1 MKPFFKPIPLVLFVF
16 SIWITV
22 VCASLLTFDD
32 SGNLITHSYSIWGDW
47 SAHFTFITALKE
59 RGFSWI
65 AGDNPLFPG
74 IPFQYPFLSHVLTYL
89 FSVVTPFD
97 VIHATYISSLILIF
111 ILPFVLFQFLKRLQL
126 SDFASFCSVLAFLL
140 IGGVQWLDSSLN
152 AREPLTNQFTEGSFF
167 TQFILFE
174 FFPQRAFLFGLI
186 ALCGLSILAFKTK
199 KWTVKRALFLGLGLS
214 LLSLL
219 HVHTW
224 LAMGTLLLSLFI
236 FPAEK
241 ILPKLDRKKI
251 LFFGGSVAFIS
262 AFFLA
267 FLLLRGNAHASQSS
281 WQLWLPFWAQNAKAG
296 GAKAQEMNLFWF
308 WIFNTGLF
316 LPLSAFGIYFARK
329 RKELWAFALA
339 GSLLFGV
346 ALFFNIQPYYY
357 DNLKLFT
364 YSFFFLCPFVGIAL
378 DEIARLKKLPK
389 YVGMA
394 LALILLGFQI
404 TSATLDL
411 ESFRNG
417 LQNTLF
423 FSKSEFELA
432 EKFKELR
439 VSASS
444 IVLIDPK
451 HNHWVPCLTGNP
463 VAMGYE
469 GWLWSWGVNYATRK
483 VEIAEILLGR
493 PRALEMVK
501 NLAISY
507 IVVQAQEQIENQAIN
522 FSFLDANFKKIF
534 AGSGWT
540 IYSSMDV
547 SKSPSVSVR

>member
-1 MKPFFKPIPLVLFVF
+1 M
-16 SIWITV
+16 
-22 VCASLLTFDD
+22 
-32 SGNLITHSYSIWGDW
+32 
-47 SAHFTFITALKE
+47 
-59 RGFSWI
+59 
-65 AGDNPLFPG
+65 
-74 IPFQYPFLSHVLTYL
+74 
-89 FSVVTPFD
+89 
-97 VIHATYISSLILIF
+97 
-111 ILPFVLFQFLKRLQL
+111 
-126 SDFASFCSVLAFLL
+126 
-140 IGGVQWLDSSLN
+140 
-152 AREPLTNQFTEGSFF
+152 
-167 TQFILFE
+167 
-174 FFPQRAFLFGLI
+174 
-186 ALCGLSILAFKTK
+186 
-199 KWTVKRALFLGLGLS
+199 
-214 LLSLL
+214 
-219 HVHTW
+219 
-224 LAMGTLLLSLFI
+224 
-236 FPAEK
+236 
-241 ILPKLDRKKI
+241 
-251 LFFGGSVAFIS
+251 
-262 AFFLA
+262 
-267 FLLLRGNAHASQSS
+267 
-281 WQLWLPFWAQNAKAG
+281 
-296 GAKAQEMNLFWF
+296 
-308 WIFNTGLF
+308 
-316 LPLSAFGIYFARK
+316 
-329 RKELWAFALA
+329 
-339 GSLLFGV
+339 
-346 ALFFNIQPYYY
+346 
-357 DNLKLFT
+357 
-364 YSFFFLCPFVGIAL
+364 
-378 DEIARLKKLPK
+378 
-389 YVGMA
+389 
-394 LALILLGFQI
+394 ILLGFQI